1 MYKPSFKS
9 NIEPTVQN
17 QTPSSGEPD
26 FSPKA
31 PPEIKPSEKRQS
43 GRFSR
48 YFIQHKSD
56 KVIYEVSLKTYE
68 ELLKQSERYDF
79 MLYTPVKLEWDA
91 TLPREDTYYG
101 KYRREGSNTRNMR
114 EVDLAEEKI
123 PGLREYLKPT
133 ERLF

>member
-1 MYKPSFKS
+1 MYKPSFKGTV
-9 NIEPTVQN
+9 EPTVQN

-31 PPEIKPSEKRQS
+31 PPEIKLSEKRQS

-56 KVIYEVSLKTYE
+56 RIIYEVSLKTYE

-79 MLYTPVKLEWDA
+79 RLYNLAKLEWDA
-91 TLPREDTYYG
+91 TLPGEDTYYG
-101 KYRREGSNTRNMR
+101 KYKREGSNTRNMR
-114 EVDLAEEKI
+114 EVNLVEEKMS
-123 PGLREYLKPT
+123 GLRDYLKPV